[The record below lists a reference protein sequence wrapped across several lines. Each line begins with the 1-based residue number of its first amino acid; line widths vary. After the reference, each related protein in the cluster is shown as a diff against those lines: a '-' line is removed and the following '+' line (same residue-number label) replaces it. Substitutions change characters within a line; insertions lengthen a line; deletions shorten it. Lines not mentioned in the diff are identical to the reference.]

1 MGEDKKTE
9 VVILEAAKAVFI
21 RKGMDG
27 ARMQEI
33 ADEAGIN
40 KALLHYYF
48 RSKQKLFDAVFSRV
62 LSTTFNEM
70 RELFSGGL
78 SVEQA
83 VRKFADAY
91 INTLIQNPYIPQFV
105 IHELNKDVEKL
116 QALVSKNLPDLLP
129 FLQTI
134 EKEIA
139 EGKIRKIDPRQL
151 LMNTISLCIFP
162 FVGRP
167 IITTILYEGN
177 NKEFYHTMECRK
189 SDVADFIMN
198 SIKKQ

>member
-9 VVILEAAKAVFI
+9 EVILEAAKTVFI

-48 RSKQKLFDAVFSRV
+48 RSKQKLFDAVFSMV
-62 LSTTFNEM
+62 LRSTFNEM
-70 RELFSGGL
+70 REIFSGEF

-83 VRKFADAY
+83 VRKFADSY
-91 INTLIQNPYIPQFV
+91 INTLIQNPYIPEFV
-105 IHELNKDVEKL
+105 IHELNKDVEAL
-116 QALVSKNLPDLLP
+116 QLLVSKNLPDITP
-129 FLQTI
+129 FLQVI

-139 EGKIRKIDPRQL
+139 EGKIRKMDPRQL

-167 IITTILYEGN
+167 IITTILFEGDSN
-177 NKEFYHTMECRK
+177 AFYQTMERRK
-189 SDVADFIMN
+189 SDVADFILN
-198 SIKKQ
+198 SIKK